1 MFTSYSRN
9 FRAIGCNSSISEKV
23 NAIVQFCT
31 TGLRAWPRRASRDFN
46 SGCRNS
52 SHHCRQQSFSGLHS
66 AERSDYTIKAIECNL
81 ILSVR
86 SLPPS
91 HFVRICSNAQRIFHD
106 EAIQGICT
114 KIRYIFSQFCWPGL
128 TRSFCHNI
136 RIFFNLVEGNFL
148 IWVRVWRCRCV
159 PSQTF
164 LKHSLS

>member
-9 FRAIGCNSSISEKV
+9 FRAIGCSPSISEKV
-23 NAIVQFCT
+23 NVIVQFCT
-31 TGLRAWPRRASRDFN
+31 TGPRAWPRRASRDFN

-114 KIRYIFSQFCWPGL
+114 KIRYIFFSVLL
-128 TRSFCHNI
+128 TRPEAYCRNI

-148 IWVRVWRCRCV
+148 IWVRVWRSRCV